1 MIEDAKAVTT
11 ARARRHT
18 IALVDDHPTL
28 LRGIE
33 ALLTEDGR
41 YAVVGTGATA
51 AAIVELA
58 VSLVPDLL
66 IVDLSM
72 PGDVFAAIEAATKA
86 SRSRLLVFTAFGD
99 VDLAMKALD
108 AGAQGLVLKGSPSED
123 LSEAIE
129 TVLNGELFVS
139 PDFSKKLMAGFR
151 HRSQREREFSA
162 AKLSARERQ
171 LVECLLEA
179 KSNKEIARTLNL
191 TEKTVKH
198 YMTNLMN
205 KLRVKNRVEVVLA
218 VQKGLPS
225 LEPDQFADRVKDQ

>member
-1 MIEDAKAVTT
+1 MISSSDGAA
-11 ARARRHT
+11 AAPARRQT
-18 IALVDDHPTL
+18 IVLVDDHPTL
-28 LRGIE
+28 LRGVQ

-41 YAVVGTGATA
+41 YEVVGTGATA
-51 AAIVELA
+51 EAVVELA
-58 VSLVPDLL
+58 ERLKPDIL

-72 PGDVFAAIEAATKA
+72 PGDVFAAIETATR
-86 SRSRLLVFTAFGD
+86 SDSSRLLVFTAYGD

-123 LSEAIE
+123 LGEAIE
-129 TVLNGELFVS
+129 AVLKGDLFV
-139 PDFSKKLMAGFR
+139 PADFSKKLMAGFR
-151 HRSQREREFSA
+151 RRSQREREFSA

-205 KLRVKNRVEVVLA
+205 KLRVRSRVEVVLA
-218 VQKGLPS
+218 VQKGLSNRDRGGLTPS
-225 LEPDQFADRVKDQ
+225 DED